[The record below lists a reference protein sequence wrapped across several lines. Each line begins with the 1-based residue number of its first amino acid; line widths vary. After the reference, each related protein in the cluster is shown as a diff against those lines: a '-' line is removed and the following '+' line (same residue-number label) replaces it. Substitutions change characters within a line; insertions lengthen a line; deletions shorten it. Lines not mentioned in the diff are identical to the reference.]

1 MRAFLIIC
9 LLQPVLSGRAAE
21 HLHLSIDRLIKER
34 AGGTV
39 AGRCDDAEFFRRAQ
53 LDLAGRIP
61 SSAEARD
68 FIKNKDPQKRTK
80 LIDQLL
86 AGDTFASHWADRL
99 SVMLLER
106 QKLGKITDEDWR
118 SFLIKTLKGKPRW
131 DVMAKEMIVATGKGD
146 ARPAMRFLGSGN
158 HERMTKDV
166 ARLFLGMDLQCAKC
180 HDHPSVNEW
189 KQAHFWGLY
198 AYLSPTKSATHS
210 KDKLPYLVENLVT
223 KKTEFQSVFETEKKT
238 TGPHL
243 PGGKEI
249 AIPTFEKG
257 QEYEKPTATGLPA
270 VPKFRPRE
278 LLARDLTSKDNT
290 YFVRNGVNRLWYLMM
305 GRGLSHPLDEVHAQ
319 NPPSHPKLVK
329 LLMKEFAAHQ
339 FDVKWLIREIALSE
353 SYQRSSHLPEDVKK
367 PDADRYQS
375 AHPKAITPEQ
385 LLRAILKATGNT
397 ERVHAIKAN
406 PDAEKFDRRGY
417 FTGAHHELPSS
428 YEEVKAVF
436 METFAQPAGQ
446 EEVEFLP
453 GLNKAL
459 FLMNDRLFLSW
470 LQPHGNNL
478 VARLAKLKEPEAI
491 AEELYFTVLTRP
503 PVKEEIQT
511 VTEYLEKQKDRRT
524 AALGDLAWS
533 LLTSI
538 EFRINH

>member
-1 MRAFLIIC
+1 MRPFLIIC
-9 LLQPVLSGRAAE
+9 LLLPVLSGRAAE

-39 AGRCDDAEFFRRAQ
+39 AGRCDDAEFFRRVQ

-61 SSAEARD
+61 SSTEARD
-68 FIKNKDPQKRTK
+68 FIKNKSPQKRTK

-146 ARPAMRFLGSGN
+146 ARPAMRFLGNAN
-158 HERMTKDV
+158 HERMTKDI

-180 HDHPSVNEW
+180 HDHPSVDEW
-189 KQAHFWGLY
+189 KQAHFWGLF
-198 AYLSPTKSATHS
+198 AYLNQTKLATHS
-210 KDKLPYLVENLVT
+210 KDKLPYLVENLAT
-223 KKTEFQSVFETEKKT
+223 KKIEFQSVFEAEKKS
-238 TGPHL
+238 TGPYL

-249 AIPTFEKG
+249 NIPTFEKS
-257 QEYEKPTATGLPA
+257 QEYEKPAADGLPA
-270 VPKFRPRE
+270 IPKFRPRE
-278 LLARDLTSKDNT
+278 LMARELTSNNNRH
-290 YFVRNGVNRLWYLMM
+290 FIRNAVNRLWHLMM

-319 NPPSHPKLVK
+319 NPPSHPELMKI
-329 LLMKEFAAHQ
+329 LMKEFAAHK
-339 FDVKWLIREIALSE
+339 FDVKWFVREIALSE
-353 SYQRSSHLPEDVKK
+353 SYQRSSRLPQGMKQ
-367 PDADRYQS
+367 PNPALYIT
-375 AHPKAITPEQ
+375 AHPKALTPEQ

-397 ERVHAIKAN
+397 KRIHALRAD

-417 FTGAHHELPSS
+417 FTGSHQELPPS
-428 YEEVKAVF
+428 YEEVKAIF

-459 FLMNDRLFLSW
+459 FLMNDRLLLSW
-470 LQPHGNNL
+470 LQPTGENL
-478 VARLAKLKEPEAI
+478 VARLNKLKDHKSI
-491 AEELYFTVLTRP
+491 SEELYLNVLARP
-503 PVKEEIQT
+503 PVEEEIQL
-511 VTEYLEKQKDRRT
+511 VSKYLEKQNNRRT
-524 AALGDLAWS
+524 EALGELVWS

>member
-1 MRAFLIIC
+1 M
-9 LLQPVLSGRAAE
+9 
-21 HLHLSIDRLIKER
+21 
-34 AGGTV
+34 

-68 FIKNKDPQKRTK
+68 FIKNKGPQKRTK

-210 KDKLPYLVENLVT
+210 KDKLPYLVENLAT

-257 QEYEKPTATGLPA
+257 QEYEKPTADGLPA

-278 LLARDLTSKDNT
+278 LLARDLTSKNNT

-353 SYQRSSHLPEDVKK
+353 SYQRSSHLPEDVKT
-367 PDADRYQS
+367 PEADRYQS

-397 ERVHAIKAN
+397 ERVHAIKSD

-417 FTGAHHELPSS
+417 FTGSHHELPPS

-478 VARLAKLKEPEAI
+478 VARLSKLKKPEAI

-511 VTEYLEKQKDRRT
+511 VTEYLEKQNDRRT